1 MATPTLS
8 EFRNEPYAD
17 FSVAENR
24 QAMEAALAKVRSEF
38 GREYQLRIGG
48 EWIATGDKLVS
59 VNPSNPQEVVGIH
72 HKATA
77 ELANRAV
84 EQAFQYFA
92 EWSRTPAEV
101 RVRMLLDAAR
111 ILRARKLEFDAWL
124 VYEAGKTWPEA
135 EADVCEAI
143 DFCEYYA
150 REMLRLASPPPLHQL
165 SGERDELVSLPLGVG
180 VVIPPWNFPL
190 AILAGMTVAA

>member
-59 VNPSNPQEVVGIH
+59 VNPSNPQQVVGVH

-84 EQAFQYFA
+84 DSAFRYFT
-92 EWSRTPAEV
+92 EWSRTPPAE
-101 RVRMLLDAAR
+101 RIRLLLEASR

-124 VYEAGKTWPEA
+124 VYEAGKSWPEA
-135 EADVCEAI
+135 
-143 DFCEYYA
+143 
-150 REMLRLASPPPLHQL
+150 
-165 SGERDELVSLPLGVG
+165 
-180 VVIPPWNFPL
+180 
-190 AILAGMTVAA
+190 

>member
-38 GREYQLRIGG
+38 GREYELRIGG
-48 EWIATGDKLVS
+48 EGIATGDRLVS

-84 EQAFQYFA
+84 ETAFRYFG
-92 EWSRTPAEV
+92 EWSRTPAEE
-101 RVRMLLDAAR
+101 RIRMLLDA
-111 ILRARKLEFDAWL
+111 
-124 VYEAGKTWPEA
+124 
-135 EADVCEAI
+135 
-143 DFCEYYA
+143 
-150 REMLRLASPPPLHQL
+150 
-165 SGERDELVSLPLGVG
+165 
-180 VVIPPWNFPL
+180 
-190 AILAGMTVAA
+190 

>member
-77 ELANRAV
+77 GKDEYLGRLNVFDDLIHRRRKVIRWSYHRLRLHLVIVWRTSRDKIIRKTGARNRLEA
-84 EQAFQYFA
+84 
-92 EWSRTPAEV
+92 V
-101 RVRMLLDAAR
+101 RVSEDSG
-111 ILRARKLEFDAWL
+111 WL
-124 VYEAGKTWPEA
+124 
-135 EADVCEAI
+135 
-143 DFCEYYA
+143 
-150 REMLRLASPPPLHQL
+150 
-165 SGERDELVSLPLGVG
+165 
-180 VVIPPWNFPL
+180 
-190 AILAGMTVAA
+190 